1 MGVFL
6 RSASADAEEKKLR
19 AVLCGVFTHRTPDP
33 QPNTYQLP
41 LLLSFGGLQ
50 FTLQLRYPGYLRP
63 DPRAPWR
70 RAAELARARVR
81 AGGRAET

>member
-1 MGVFL
+1 MLKFSGWWIGKLMGVFL

-33 QPNTYQLP
+33 QPNTCQLP

-50 FTLQLRYPGYLRP
+50 FTLQLRDGFA
-63 DPRAPWR
+63 AP
-70 RAAELARARVR
+70 A
-81 AGGRAET
+81 T